1 MRLPREKEIKIE
13 MRKASFGGD
22 RSEAGRYAANVRWQN
37 SKGEELKESEGGTQ
51 MSSASVQIAENK
63 AKIAELKENLDK
75 GFVHNNDADGNPVY
89 QNYPSEEKINMYA
102 EIKLLEGKNKRLE
115 TEGNNPSALVLPT
128 LPSGA
133 QVDANRVG
141 AEKLQD
147 IKDVS
152 TDEADFARRLGL
164 LVDSAAKFGRNLT
177 TKHTKNES
185 SKGQKINPA
194 KLHEDDRMTL
204 AEITDSVERAKYI
217 DDLLKEPMYGERIV
231 ARPPKKKTNW
241 MEEAGMIS
249 RAD

>member
-1 MRLPREKEIKIE
+1 MRNLPRSSEIKIE

-37 SKGEELKESEGGTQ
+37 KKGEELKGSEGGTQ

-75 GFVHNNDADGNPVY
+75 GFVYNKDADGNPIY
-89 QNYPSEEKINMYA
+89 QKYPQEAQINIYA

-152 TDEADFARRLGL
+152 TDEADFARRLGI
-164 LVDSAAKFGRNLT
+164 LVDNAAKFGQNLT

-185 SKGQKINPA
+185 SKGQKINPT
-194 KLHEDDRMTL
+194 KLYEDDRMAL
-204 AEITDSVERAKYI
+204 AEITDPVERAKYI
-217 DDLLKEPMYGERIV
+217 DGLLKEPMYQDRIV
-231 ARPPKKKTNW
+231 ARPPKKKTN
-241 MEEAGMIS
+241 
-249 RAD
+249 

>member
-1 MRLPREKEIKIE
+1 
-13 MRKASFGGD
+13 
-22 RSEAGRYAANVRWQN
+22 
-37 SKGEELKESEGGTQ
+37 

-75 GFVHNNDADGNPVY
+75 GFVYNNDADGNPVY
-89 QNYPSEEKINMYA
+89 QKYPKEATINIYA

-115 TEGNNPSALVLPT
+115 TEGNNPSALMLPT

-133 QVDANRVG
+133 QVDADRVG

-152 TDEADFARRLGL
+152 TDEADFARRLGI
-164 LVDSAAKFGRNLT
+164 LVDNAAKFGQNLT

-194 KLHEDDRMTL
+194 KLHGDDKLALALIEDP
-204 AEITDSVERAKYI
+204 VERAKFI
-217 DDLLKEPMYGERIV
+217 DDLLEEPMYGDRIV
-231 ARPPKKKTNW
+231 ARPSKKKTNW

-249 RAD
+249 RA

>member
-1 MRLPREKEIKIE
+1 MTMPLPRKAEIKIE

-37 SKGEELKESEGGTQ
+37 KKGEELKGSEG
-51 MSSASVQIAENK
+51 A
-63 AKIAELKENLDK
+63 
-75 GFVHNNDADGNPVY
+75 
-89 QNYPSEEKINMYA
+89 
-102 EIKLLEGKNKRLE
+102 
-115 TEGNNPSALVLPT
+115 NPSALVLPT

-152 TDEADFARRLGL
+152 TDEADFARRLGI
-164 LVDSAAKFGRNLT
+164 LVDNAAKFGRNLT

-194 KLHEDDRMTL
+194 KLHEDDRMAL
-204 AEITDSVERAKYI
+204 AEITDPVERAKYI
-217 DDLLKEPMYGERIV
+217 DGLLKEPMYQDRIV